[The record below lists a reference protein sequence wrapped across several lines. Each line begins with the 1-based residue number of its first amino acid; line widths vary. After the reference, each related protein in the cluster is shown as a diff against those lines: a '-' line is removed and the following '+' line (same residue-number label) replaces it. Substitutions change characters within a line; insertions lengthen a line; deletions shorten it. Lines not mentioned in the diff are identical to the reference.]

1 MSPYSVSA
9 AGFHASAGWMLR
21 FMGVSTLGAVTP
33 TNRYGSA
40 GRSPAAKPRPLWAAP
55 RRAAKAALPTFAAE
69 PEPATAPKGRSAGD
83 REGGAQAR
91 DLEDLAGRRLE
102 PPKFDAA
109 SALAGAL
116 QRPHEHAEAG
126 RVDEVHPGEID
137 DDLAGTLLD
146 QPVELVPQRRRG
158 GHVDLALDDDRWR
171 AAVVTDRDPEV
182 IARGRVRAGGDHDGQ
197 TTQPLSP
204 VNQLEPHGGAPGVR
218 VVAPSIG
225 ERVDDL
231 EPAAVDAIGVERP
244 ELGLAAPD
252 VAHLDAGAV
261 VVEPDGN
268 TRLSARVPVGVR
280 DELAGQEEDQLDE
293 VVGAPPSPQRGGDE
307 SARAGRAGRHRGKDG
322 RELVRR
328 LLAPANAAP
337 GAARVRRHA

>member
-1 MSPYSVSA
+1 MWPYSVAA

-40 GRSPAAKPRPLWAAP
+40 GRSPAAKPRPLW
-55 RRAAKAALPTFAAE
+55 
-69 PEPATAPKGRSAGD
+69 ATAPKGRSAGD

-126 RVDEVHPGEID
+126 RVDEVHPREVD

-158 GHVDLALDDDRWR
+158 RHVDLALDDDRWR
-171 AAVVTDRDPEV
+171 AAVVADRDLEV
-182 IARGRVRAGGDHDGQ
+182 IARGRVRAGRDHDGQ
-197 TTQPLSP
+197 ATQPLTP
-204 VNQLEPHGGAPGVR
+204 VNQLEPHGGASGVR

-231 EPAAVDAIGVERP
+231 QPAAVDAIGVQRP
-244 ELGLAAPD
+244 ELGLAPPGA
-252 VAHLDAGAV
+252 AHLDPGAV
-261 VVEPDGN
+261 VFQPGRH
-268 TRLSARVPVGVR
+268 TRLRARMAGGV
-280 DELAGQEEDQLDE
+280 
-293 VVGAPPSPQRGGDE
+293 
-307 SARAGRAGRHRGKDG
+307 
-322 RELVRR
+322 
-328 LLAPANAAP
+328 
-337 GAARVRRHA
+337 